1 MAKTF
6 TAKKTSRI
14 AAITLSVAMLLSG
27 AVFAQTSFASADE
40 AEPLYKSDYNSKAEA
55 REAGLA
61 LNEQI
66 SEEGMILLKNENNTL
81 PLATSATNKTKITVL
96 GYAGVAPNAGA
107 SLHGGDTSA
116 GAAVAYEDIY
126 SGLEGGNYE
135 LNPTVKAQY
144 EDWADMENVSSD
156 SAIANLTDG
165 NDFATKSATWT
176 NLDEYNTA
184 MVVISAGSNPIG
196 SEEGQRVHT
205 LQLDDEQYELVEYA
219 KDNFDTVIVLVNSCT
234 PIEMSAIQNDS
245 EVDAI
250 LNVGEPG
257 DNGFAALGR
266 ILNGQASPS
275 GRMTD
280 TWAVDLT
287 KNPSYVNFN
296 VLTESDAWGTDGAG
310 TNFGYTRYIYND
322 ELIDTWSVGYE
333 EGIYVGYRWYE
344 TAYTEISGG
353 NYDVEEASADDWYD
367 ANVIYPF
374 GYGMSYTTFDWEIW
388 PVLDEN
394 SNLTANSALTFDV
407 RVTNTGDVAGKEVV
421 QLYYSAPYTKGGVEK
436 AAVNLGDFAKTE
448 ILAPGESQVVRVSI
462 DASDMASYDYATAQ
476 TYVLEDGAYDL
487 ILATDSHDAAV
498 DALAD
503 AASVYTYNV
512 ASDIECSTAVTGNE
526 ITNQLDDVTEG
537 FEDQYIGLSRADFA
551 GTMPQAREI
560 NYTIPDDP
568 STSDV
573 NEYSQIHTAEIDAE
587 QYDALSFETGD
598 YDSYY
603 DDDLDVTYA
612 TSTAGRADKYSIVLA
627 DLIGADADDPRF
639 QEMVEQLTI
648 DELVEYINGAGFHSL
663 AIDYLGVPYA
673 HNTDGPKGWTGSGS
687 DSNDPFNYYTSEPM
701 IAATYNK
708 DLYYQMGLMIG
719 EQGLWGNSTQESGM
733 AYSYTGWYAPGMNIH
748 RSPFDSRFNEYYSED
763 PVLTGITAANVS
775 LGANE
780 KGCYITMKH
789 FAFHSDG
796 GGAATYRAGTIS
808 ADSNPEAGLTA
819 WMTEQTAREI
829 YLKGFQI
836 CTEEGES
843 RYLMGSFTRIGNTW
857 CGGSYSIMQS
867 IVRDEWGFEGSNVTD
882 IVLYNMVNAYQL
894 VTSGGG
900 VMLTGFMGGTYLD
913 ADTIKEMPEGKTK
926 DVLIYGMQ
934 QSVKQVFYIVANSNA
949 MNVPAGAKVVYNATT
964 TNEDDETV
972 EITLSNAKVGEAYT
986 SVALNLATLNTY
998 YDYSDG
1004 ITYSAVN
1011 LPQGMTF
1018 NASTGIIS
1026 GTPTAAGTY
1035 EVIIT
1040 AEAEGYQSASH
1051 TFTLVVEAADEP
1063 DQPDQPTTPGGD
1075 EGGDTSEGGC
1085 GSVIGGAIS
1094 LAVAV
1099 PAIAAAM
1106 YVFRKKRSE

>member
-27 AVFAQTSFASADE
+27 AVLAQTSFASADE
-40 AEPLYKSDYNSKAEA
+40 GTPLFKSDYSTKAEA
-55 REAGLA
+55 VQAGLD

-66 SEEGMILLKNENNTL
+66 AEEGMILLKNVDSTL
-81 PLATSATNKTKITVL
+81 PLTTSATNKTKVTVL
-96 GYAGVAPNAGA
+96 GYAGVNPNAGSSA
-107 SLHGGDTSA
+107 NGGDSSA
-116 GAAVAYEDIY
+116 GSAIALENVY
-126 SGLEGGNYE
+126 SSLEEANYE
-135 LNPTVKAQY
+135 LNPTVKDQY
-144 EDWADMENVSSD
+144 EAWADMENVSSD

-176 NLDEYNTA
+176 NLGDYDTA
-184 MVVISAGSNPIG
+184 LVVLSAGSNTVG
-196 SEEGQRVHT
+196 SEEGQRVHS
-205 LQLDDEQYELVEYA
+205 LQLDDEQLDLLNYA
-219 KDNFDTVIVLVNSCT
+219 TSNFDTVIVLVNSCT
-234 PIEMSAIQNDS
+234 PIELAAIQNNAA
-245 EVDAI
+245 VDAV
-250 LNVGEPG
+250 LNIGEPG
-257 DNGFAALGR
+257 DNGFAALGKV
-266 ILNGQASPS
+266 LSGEVNPS
-275 GRMTD
+275 GRLTD
-280 TWAVDLT
+280 TWATDFT

-296 VLTESDAWGTDGAG
+296 VLGRADVMGSGVPYGKDGNGT
-310 TNFGYTRYIYND
+310 TTGYTQYQYD
-322 ELIDTWSVGYE
+322 GETIDTWAVGYE

-344 TAYTEISGG
+344 TAYTEIHND
-353 NYDVEEASADDWYD
+353 NYLADTDADDWYD
-367 ANVIYPF
+367 ANVVYPF

-526 ITNQLDDVTEG
+526 ITNQLDDVTDG
-537 FEDQYIGLSRADFA
+537 FEANYKGLSRSDFE
-551 GTMPQAREI
+551 GTMPDSPAQYKA
-560 NYTIPDDP
+560 
-568 STSDV
+568 
-573 NEYSQIHTAEIDAE
+573 IDE
-587 QYDALSFETGD
+587 TQYDALSFDTGD

-603 DDDLDVTYA
+603 DEDLDVTYA
-612 TSTAGRADKYSIVLA
+612 TSTAGRADKYKIVLA
-627 DLIGADADDPRF
+627 DMVGADADDPRF

-648 DELVEYINGAGFHSL
+648 EEMVEFINGGGFHSL

-673 HNTDGPKGWTGSGS
+673 HNTDGPKGWTGSGV
-687 DSNDPFNYYTSEPM
+687 DSNDRFNYFSSEPM

-748 RSPFDSRFNEYYSED
+748 RSPFDSRYTEYYSED
-763 PVLTGITAANVS
+763 PVLTGIAAANIS

-780 KGCYITMKH
+780 KGCYVTMKH
-789 FAFHSDG
+789 FAFHNDG
-796 GGAATYRAGTIS
+796 GGASTYRAGAIS
-808 ADSNPEAGLTA
+808 ADSNPEAGLTV
-819 WMTEQTAREI
+819 WCTEQAAREI

-836 CTEEGES
+836 CTEDGES

-867 IVRDEWGFEGSNVTD
+867 IVRNEWGFEGSNVTD

-900 VMLTGFMGGTYLD
+900 TMLTGFMGGTYLD
-913 ADTIKEMPEGKTK
+913 AATINAMPEGKTK

-934 QSVKQVFYIVANSNA
+934 QSVKQVLYIVANSNA

-986 SVALNLATLNTY
+986 SIALNLATLNTY

-1063 DQPDQPTTPGGD
+1063 EPNPPVDGGG
-1075 EGGDTSEGGC
+1075 EENPPEEQSGGC

>member
-1 MAKTF
+1 
-6 TAKKTSRI
+6 
-14 AAITLSVAMLLSG
+14 MLLSG
-27 AVFAQTSFASADE
+27 AVLAQTSFASADE
-40 AEPLYKSDYNSKAEA
+40 GTPLFKSDYSTKAEA
-55 REAGLA
+55 VQAGLD

-66 SEEGMILLKNENNTL
+66 AEEGMILLKNVDSTL
-81 PLATSATNKTKITVL
+81 PLTTSATNKTKVTVL
-96 GYAGVAPNAGA
+96 GYAGVNPNAGSSA
-107 SLHGGDTSA
+107 NGGDSSA
-116 GAAVAYEDIY
+116 GSAIA
-126 SGLEGGNYE
+126 LENVYGSLEEANYE
-135 LNPTVKAQY
+135 LNPTVKDQY
-144 EDWADMENVSSD
+144 EAWADMENVSSD

-176 NLDEYNTA
+176 NLGDYDTA
-184 MVVISAGSNPIG
+184 LVVLSAGSNTVG
-196 SEEGQRVHT
+196 SEEGQRVHS
-205 LQLDDEQYELVEYA
+205 LQLDDEQLDLLNYA
-219 KDNFDTVIVLVNSCT
+219 TSNFDTVIVLVNSCT
-234 PIEMSAIQNDS
+234 PIELAAIQNNAA
-245 EVDAI
+245 VDAV
-250 LNVGEPG
+250 LNIGEPG
-257 DNGFAALGR
+257 DNGFAALGKV
-266 ILNGQASPS
+266 LSGEVNPS
-275 GRMTD
+275 GRLTD
-280 TWAVDLT
+280 TWATDFT

-296 VLTESDAWGTDGAG
+296 VLGRADVMGSGVPYGKDGNGT
-310 TNFGYTRYIYND
+310 TTGYTQYQYD
-322 ELIDTWSVGYE
+322 GETIDTWAVGYE

-344 TAYTEISGG
+344 TAYTEIHND
-353 NYDVEEASADDWYD
+353 NYLADTDADDWYD
-367 ANVIYPF
+367 ANVVYPF

-487 ILATDSHDAAV
+487 ILATDTHDAAV

-526 ITNQLDDVTEG
+526 ITNQLDDVTDG
-537 FEDQYIGLSRADFA
+537 FEANYKGLSRSDFE
-551 GTMPQAREI
+551 GTMPDSPAQYKA
-560 NYTIPDDP
+560 
-568 STSDV
+568 
-573 NEYSQIHTAEIDAE
+573 IDE
-587 QYDALSFETGD
+587 TQYDALSFDTGD

-603 DDDLDVTYA
+603 DEDLDVTYA
-612 TSTAGRADKYSIVLA
+612 TSTAGRADKYKIVLA
-627 DLIGADADDPRF
+627 DMVGADADDPRF

-648 DELVEYINGAGFHSL
+648 EEMVEFINGGGFHSL

-673 HNTDGPKGWTGSGS
+673 HNTDGPKGWTGSGV
-687 DSNDPFNYYTSEPM
+687 DSNDRFNYFSSEPM

-748 RSPFDSRFNEYYSED
+748 RSPFDSRYTEYYSED
-763 PVLTGITAANVS
+763 PVLTGIAAANIS

-780 KGCYITMKH
+780 KGCYVTMKH
-789 FAFHSDG
+789 FAFHNDG
-796 GGAATYRAGTIS
+796 GGASTYRAGAIS
-808 ADSNPEAGLTA
+808 ADSNPEAGLTV
-819 WMTEQTAREI
+819 WCTEQAAREI

-836 CTEEGES
+836 CTEDGES

-900 VMLTGFMGGTYLD
+900 TMLTGFMGGTYLD
-913 ADTIKEMPEGKTK
+913 AATINAMPEGKTK

-934 QSVKQVFYIVANSNA
+934 QSVKQVLYIVANSNA

-986 SVALNLATLNTY
+986 SIALNLATLNTY

-1018 NASTGIIS
+1018 NTSTGIIS

-1063 DQPDQPTTPGGD
+1063 EPNPPVGG
-1075 EGGDTSEGGC
+1075 GGEENPPEEQSGGC

>member
-27 AVFAQTSFASADE
+27 AVLAQTSFASADE
-40 AEPLYKSDYNSKAEA
+40 GTPLFKSDYSTKAEA
-55 REAGLA
+55 VQAGLD

-66 SEEGMILLKNENNTL
+66 AEEGMILLKNVDSTL
-81 PLATSATNKTKITVL
+81 PLTTSATNKTKVTVL
-96 GYAGVAPNAGA
+96 GYAGVNPNAGSSA
-107 SLHGGDTSA
+107 NGGDSSA
-116 GAAVAYEDIY
+116 GSAIA
-126 SGLEGGNYE
+126 LENVYGSLEEANYE
-135 LNPTVKAQY
+135 LNPTVKDQY
-144 EDWADMENVSSD
+144 EAWADMENVSSD

-176 NLDEYNTA
+176 NLGDYDTA
-184 MVVISAGSNPIG
+184 LVVLSAGSNTVG
-196 SEEGQRVHT
+196 SEEGQRVHS
-205 LQLDDEQYELVEYA
+205 LQLDDEQLDLLNYA
-219 KDNFDTVIVLVNSCT
+219 TSNFDTVIVLVNSCT
-234 PIEMSAIQNDS
+234 PIELAAIQNNAA
-245 EVDAI
+245 VDAV
-250 LNVGEPG
+250 LNIGEPG
-257 DNGFAALGR
+257 DNGFAALGKV
-266 ILNGQASPS
+266 LSGEVNPS
-275 GRMTD
+275 GRLTD
-280 TWAVDLT
+280 TWATDFT

-296 VLTESDAWGTDGAG
+296 VLGRADVMGSGVPYGKDGNGT
-310 TNFGYTRYIYND
+310 TTGYTQYQYD
-322 ELIDTWSVGYE
+322 GETIDTWAVGYE

-344 TAYTEISGG
+344 TAYTEIHND
-353 NYDVEEASADDWYD
+353 NYLADTDADDWYD
-367 ANVIYPF
+367 ANVVYPF

-487 ILATDSHDAAV
+487 ILATDTHDAAV

-526 ITNQLDDVTEG
+526 ITNQLDDVTDG
-537 FEDQYIGLSRADFA
+537 FEANYKGLSRSDFE
-551 GTMPQAREI
+551 GTMPDSPAQYKA
-560 NYTIPDDP
+560 
-568 STSDV
+568 
-573 NEYSQIHTAEIDAE
+573 IDE
-587 QYDALSFETGD
+587 TQYDALSFDTGD

-603 DDDLDVTYA
+603 DEDLDVTYA
-612 TSTAGRADKYSIVLA
+612 TSTAGRADKYKIVLA
-627 DLIGADADDPRF
+627 DMVGADADDPRF

-648 DELVEYINGAGFHSL
+648 EEMVEFINGGGFHSL

-673 HNTDGPKGWTGSGS
+673 HNTDGPKGWTGSGV
-687 DSNDPFNYYTSEPM
+687 DSNDRFNYFSSEPM

-748 RSPFDSRFNEYYSED
+748 RSPFDSRYTEYYSED
-763 PVLTGITAANVS
+763 PVLTGIAAANIS

-780 KGCYITMKH
+780 KGCYVTMKH
-789 FAFHSDG
+789 FAFHNDG
-796 GGAATYRAGTIS
+796 GGASTYRAGAIS
-808 ADSNPEAGLTA
+808 ADSNPEAGLTV
-819 WMTEQTAREI
+819 WCTEQAAREI

-836 CTEEGES
+836 CTEDGES

-900 VMLTGFMGGTYLD
+900 TMLTGFMGGTYLD
-913 ADTIKEMPEGKTK
+913 AATINAMPEGKTK

-934 QSVKQVFYIVANSNA
+934 QSVKQVLYIVANSNA

-986 SVALNLATLNTY
+986 SIALNLATLNTY

-1018 NASTGIIS
+1018 NTSTGIIS

-1063 DQPDQPTTPGGD
+1063 EPNPPVGG
-1075 EGGDTSEGGC
+1075 GGEENPPEEQSGGC

>member
-27 AVFAQTSFASADE
+27 AVLAQTSFASADE
-40 AEPLYKSDYNSKAEA
+40 GTPLFKSDYSTKAEA
-55 REAGLA
+55 VQAGLD

-66 SEEGMILLKNENNTL
+66 AEEGMILLKNVDSTL
-81 PLATSATNKTKITVL
+81 PLTTSATNKTKVTVL
-96 GYAGVAPNAGA
+96 GYAGVNPNAGSSA
-107 SLHGGDTSA
+107 NGGDSSA
-116 GAAVAYEDIY
+116 GSAIALENVY
-126 SGLEGGNYE
+126 SSLEEANYE
-135 LNPTVKAQY
+135 LNPTVKDQY
-144 EDWADMENVSSD
+144 EAWADMENVSSD

-176 NLDEYNTA
+176 NLGDYDTA
-184 MVVISAGSNPIG
+184 LVVLSAGSNTVG
-196 SEEGQRVHT
+196 SEEGQRVHS
-205 LQLDDEQYELVEYA
+205 LQLDDEQLDLLNYA
-219 KDNFDTVIVLVNSCT
+219 TSNFDTVIVLVNSCT
-234 PIEMSAIQNDS
+234 PIELAAIQNNAA
-245 EVDAI
+245 VDAV
-250 LNVGEPG
+250 LNIGEPG
-257 DNGFAALGR
+257 DNGFAALGKV
-266 ILNGQASPS
+266 LSGEVNPS
-275 GRMTD
+275 GRLTD
-280 TWAVDLT
+280 TWATDFT

-296 VLTESDAWGTDGAG
+296 VLGRADVMGSGVPYGKDGNGT
-310 TNFGYTRYIYND
+310 TMGYTQYQYD
-322 ELIDTWSVGYE
+322 GETIDTWAVGYE

-344 TAYTEISGG
+344 TAYTEIHND
-353 NYDVEEASADDWYD
+353 NYLADTDADDWYD
-367 ANVIYPF
+367 ANVVYPF

-394 SNLTANSALTFDV
+394 SNLTANSAVTFDV

-526 ITNQLDDVTEG
+526 ITNQLDDVTDG
-537 FEDQYIGLSRADFA
+537 FEANYKGLSRSDFE
-551 GTMPQAREI
+551 GTMPDSPAQYKA
-560 NYTIPDDP
+560 
-568 STSDV
+568 
-573 NEYSQIHTAEIDAE
+573 IDE
-587 QYDALSFETGD
+587 TQYDALSFDTGD

-603 DDDLDVTYA
+603 DEDLDVTYA
-612 TSTAGRADKYSIVLA
+612 TSTAGRADKYKIVLA
-627 DLIGADADDPRF
+627 DMVGADADDPRF

-648 DELVEYINGAGFHSL
+648 EEMVEFINGGGFHSL

-673 HNTDGPKGWTGSGS
+673 HNTDGPKGWTGSGV
-687 DSNDPFNYYTSEPM
+687 DSNDRFNYFSSEPM

-748 RSPFDSRFNEYYSED
+748 RSPFDSRYTEYYSED
-763 PVLTGITAANVS
+763 PVLTGIAAANIS

-780 KGCYITMKH
+780 KGCYVTMKH
-789 FAFHSDG
+789 FAFHNDG
-796 GGAATYRAGTIS
+796 GGASTYRAGAIS
-808 ADSNPEAGLTA
+808 ADSNPEAGLTV
-819 WMTEQTAREI
+819 WCTEQAAREI

-836 CTEEGES
+836 CTEDGES

-900 VMLTGFMGGTYLD
+900 TMLTGFMGGTYLD
-913 ADTIKEMPEGKTK
+913 AATINAMPEGKTK

-934 QSVKQVFYIVANSNA
+934 QSVKQVLYIVANSNA

-986 SVALNLATLNTY
+986 SIALNLATLNTY

-1063 DQPDQPTTPGGD
+1063 EPNPPVDGGG
-1075 EGGDTSEGGC
+1075 EENPPEEQSGGC

-1099 PAIAAAM
+1099 PVIAAAM

>member
-27 AVFAQTSFASADE
+27 AVLAQTSFASADE
-40 AEPLYKSDYNSKAEA
+40 GTPLFKSDYSTKAEA
-55 REAGLA
+55 VQAGLD

-66 SEEGMILLKNENNTL
+66 AEEGMILLKNVDSTL
-81 PLATSATNKTKITVL
+81 PLTTSATNKTKVTVL
-96 GYAGVAPNAGA
+96 GYAGVNPNAGSSA
-107 SLHGGDTSA
+107 NGGDSSA
-116 GAAVAYEDIY
+116 GSAIALENVY
-126 SGLEGGNYE
+126 SSLEEANYE
-135 LNPTVKAQY
+135 LNPTVKDQY
-144 EDWADMENVSSD
+144 EAWADMENVSSD

-176 NLDEYNTA
+176 NLGDYDTA
-184 MVVISAGSNPIG
+184 LVVLSAGSNTVG
-196 SEEGQRVHT
+196 SEEGQRVHS
-205 LQLDDEQYELVEYA
+205 LQLDDEQLDLLNYA
-219 KDNFDTVIVLVNSCT
+219 TSNFDTVIVLVNSCT
-234 PIEMSAIQNDS
+234 PIELAAIQNNAA
-245 EVDAI
+245 VDAV
-250 LNVGEPG
+250 LNIGEPG
-257 DNGFAALGR
+257 DNGFAALGKV
-266 ILNGQASPS
+266 LSGEVNPS
-275 GRMTD
+275 GRLTD
-280 TWAVDLT
+280 TWATDFT

-296 VLTESDAWGTDGAG
+296 VLGRADVMGSGVPYGKDGNGT
-310 TNFGYTRYIYND
+310 TTGYTQYQYD
-322 ELIDTWSVGYE
+322 GETIDTWAVGYE

-344 TAYTEISGG
+344 TAYTEIHND
-353 NYDVEEASADDWYD
+353 NYLADTDADDWYD
-367 ANVIYPF
+367 ANVVYPF

-394 SNLTANSALTFDV
+394 SNLTANSAVTFDV

-526 ITNQLDDVTEG
+526 ITNQLDDVTDG
-537 FEDQYIGLSRADFA
+537 FEANYKGLSRSDFE
-551 GTMPQAREI
+551 GTMPDSPAQYKA
-560 NYTIPDDP
+560 
-568 STSDV
+568 
-573 NEYSQIHTAEIDAE
+573 IDE
-587 QYDALSFETGD
+587 TQYDALSFDTGD

-603 DDDLDVTYA
+603 DEDLDVTYA
-612 TSTAGRADKYSIVLA
+612 TSTAGRADKYKIVLA
-627 DLIGADADDPRF
+627 DMVGADADDPRF

-648 DELVEYINGAGFHSL
+648 EEMVEFINGGGFHSL

-673 HNTDGPKGWTGSGS
+673 HNTDGPKGWTGSGV
-687 DSNDPFNYYTSEPM
+687 DSNDRFNYFSSEPM

-748 RSPFDSRFNEYYSED
+748 RSPFDSRYTEYYSED
-763 PVLTGITAANVS
+763 PVLTGIAAANIS

-780 KGCYITMKH
+780 KGCYVTMKH
-789 FAFHSDG
+789 FAFHNDG
-796 GGAATYRAGTIS
+796 GGASTYRAGAIS
-808 ADSNPEAGLTA
+808 ADSNPEAGLTV
-819 WMTEQTAREI
+819 WCTEQAAREI

-836 CTEEGES
+836 CTEDGES

-900 VMLTGFMGGTYLD
+900 TMLTGFMGGTYLD
-913 ADTIKEMPEGKTK
+913 AATINAMPEGKTK

-986 SVALNLATLNTY
+986 SIALNLATLNTY

-1063 DQPDQPTTPGGD
+1063 EPNPPVDGGG
-1075 EGGDTSEGGC
+1075 EENPPEEQSGGC

>member
-27 AVFAQTSFASADE
+27 AVLAQTSFASADE
-40 AEPLYKSDYNSKAEA
+40 GTPLFKSDYSTKAEA
-55 REAGLA
+55 VQAGLD

-66 SEEGMILLKNENNTL
+66 AEEGMILLKNVDSTL
-81 PLATSATNKTKITVL
+81 PLTTSATNKTKVTVL
-96 GYAGVAPNAGA
+96 GYAGVNPNAGSSA
-107 SLHGGDTSA
+107 NGGDSSA
-116 GAAVAYEDIY
+116 GSAIALENVY
-126 SGLEGGNYE
+126 SSLEEANYE
-135 LNPTVKAQY
+135 LNPTVKDQY
-144 EDWADMENVSSD
+144 EAWADMENVSSD

-176 NLDEYNTA
+176 NLGDYDTA
-184 MVVISAGSNPIG
+184 LVVLSAGSNTVG
-196 SEEGQRVHT
+196 SEEGQRVHS
-205 LQLDDEQYELVEYA
+205 LQLDDEQLDLLNYA
-219 KDNFDTVIVLVNSCT
+219 TSNFDTVIVLVNSCT
-234 PIEMSAIQNDS
+234 PIELAAIQNNAA
-245 EVDAI
+245 VDAV
-250 LNVGEPG
+250 LNIGEPG
-257 DNGFAALGR
+257 DNGFAALGKV
-266 ILNGQASPS
+266 LSGEVNPS
-275 GRMTD
+275 GRLTD
-280 TWAVDLT
+280 TWATDFT

-296 VLTESDAWGTDGAG
+296 VLGRADVMGSGVPYGKDGNGT
-310 TNFGYTRYIYND
+310 TMGYTQYQYD
-322 ELIDTWSVGYE
+322 GETIDTWAVGYE

-344 TAYTEISGG
+344 TAYTEIHND
-353 NYDVEEASADDWYD
+353 NYLADTDADDWYD
-367 ANVIYPF
+367 ANVVYPF

-394 SNLTANSALTFDV
+394 SNLTTNSALTFDV

-526 ITNQLDDVTEG
+526 ITNQLDDVTDG
-537 FEDQYIGLSRADFA
+537 FEANYKGLSRSDFE
-551 GTMPQAREI
+551 GTMPDSPAQYKA
-560 NYTIPDDP
+560 
-568 STSDV
+568 
-573 NEYSQIHTAEIDAE
+573 IDE
-587 QYDALSFETGD
+587 TQYDALSFDTGD

-603 DDDLDVTYA
+603 DEDLDVTYA
-612 TSTAGRADKYSIVLA
+612 TSTAGRADKYKIVLA
-627 DLIGADADDPRF
+627 DMVGADADDPRF

-648 DELVEYINGAGFHSL
+648 EEMVEFINGGGFHSL

-673 HNTDGPKGWTGSGS
+673 HNTDGPKGWTGSGV
-687 DSNDPFNYYTSEPM
+687 DSNDRFNYFSSEPM

-748 RSPFDSRFNEYYSED
+748 RSPFDSRYTEYYSDD
-763 PVLTGITAANVS
+763 PVLTGIAAANIS

-780 KGCYITMKH
+780 KGCYVTMKH
-789 FAFHSDG
+789 FAFHNDG
-796 GGAATYRAGTIS
+796 GGASTYRAGAIS
-808 ADSNPEAGLTA
+808 ADSNPEAGLTV
-819 WMTEQTAREI
+819 WCTEQAAREI

-836 CTEEGES
+836 CTEDGES

-900 VMLTGFMGGTYLD
+900 TMLTGFMGGTYLD
-913 ADTIKEMPEGKTK
+913 AATINAMPEGKTK

-934 QSVKQVFYIVANSNA
+934 QSVKQVLYIVANSNA

-986 SVALNLATLNTY
+986 SIALNLATLNTY

-1063 DQPDQPTTPGGD
+1063 EPNPPVGG
-1075 EGGDTSEGGC
+1075 GGEENPPEEQSGGC

-1106 YVFRKKRSE
+1106 YVFRKKRLE

>member
-27 AVFAQTSFASADE
+27 AVLAQTSFASADE
-40 AEPLYKSDYNSKAEA
+40 GTPLFKSDYSTKAEA
-55 REAGLA
+55 VQAGLD

-66 SEEGMILLKNENNTL
+66 AEEGMILLKNVDSTL
-81 PLATSATNKTKITVL
+81 PLTTSATNKTKVTVL
-96 GYAGVAPNAGA
+96 GYAGVNPNAGSSA
-107 SLHGGDTSA
+107 NGGDSSA
-116 GAAVAYEDIY
+116 GSAIALENVY
-126 SGLEGGNYE
+126 SSLEEANYE
-135 LNPTVKAQY
+135 INPTVKDQY
-144 EDWADMENVSSD
+144 EAWADMENVSSD

-176 NLDEYNTA
+176 NLGDYDTA
-184 MVVISAGSNPIG
+184 LVVLSAGSNTVG
-196 SEEGQRVHT
+196 SEEGQRVHS
-205 LQLDDEQYELVEYA
+205 LQLDDEQLDLLNYA
-219 KDNFDTVIVLVNSCT
+219 TSNFDTVIVLVNSCT
-234 PIEMSAIQNDS
+234 PIELAAIQNNAA
-245 EVDAI
+245 VDAV
-250 LNVGEPG
+250 LNIGEPG
-257 DNGFAALGR
+257 DNGFAALGKV
-266 ILNGQASPS
+266 LSGEVNPS
-275 GRMTD
+275 GRLTD
-280 TWAVDLT
+280 TWATDFT

-296 VLTESDAWGTDGAG
+296 VLGRADVMGSGVPYGKDGNGT
-310 TNFGYTRYIYND
+310 TMGYTQYQYD
-322 ELIDTWSVGYE
+322 GETIDTWAVGYE

-344 TAYTEISGG
+344 TAYTEIHND
-353 NYDVEEASADDWYD
+353 NYLADTDADDWYD
-367 ANVIYPF
+367 ANVVYPF

-526 ITNQLDDVTEG
+526 ITNQLDDVTDG
-537 FEDQYIGLSRADFA
+537 FEANYKGLSRSDFE
-551 GTMPQAREI
+551 GTMPDSPAQYKA
-560 NYTIPDDP
+560 
-568 STSDV
+568 
-573 NEYSQIHTAEIDAE
+573 IDE
-587 QYDALSFETGD
+587 TQYDALSFDTGD

-603 DDDLDVTYA
+603 DEDLDVTYA
-612 TSTAGRADKYSIVLA
+612 TSTAGRADKYKIVLA
-627 DLIGADADDPRF
+627 DMVGADADDPRF

-648 DELVEYINGAGFHSL
+648 EEMVEFINGGGFHSL

-673 HNTDGPKGWTGSGS
+673 HNTDGPKGWTGSGV
-687 DSNDPFNYYTSEPM
+687 DSNDRFNYFSSEPM

-748 RSPFDSRFNEYYSED
+748 RSPFDSRYTEYYSED
-763 PVLTGITAANVS
+763 PVLTGIAAANIS

-780 KGCYITMKH
+780 KGCYVTMKH
-789 FAFHSDG
+789 FAFHNDG
-796 GGAATYRAGTIS
+796 GGASTYRAGAIS
-808 ADSNPEAGLTA
+808 ADSNPEAGLTV
-819 WMTEQTAREI
+819 WCTEQAAREI

-836 CTEEGES
+836 CTEDGES

-867 IVRDEWGFEGSNVTD
+867 IVRNEWGFEGSNVTD

-900 VMLTGFMGGTYLD
+900 TMLTGFMGGTYLD
-913 ADTIKEMPEGKTK
+913 AATINAMPEGKTK

-934 QSVKQVFYIVANSNA
+934 QSVKQVLYIVANSNA

-986 SVALNLATLNTY
+986 SIALNLATLNTY

-1063 DQPDQPTTPGGD
+1063 EPNPPVDGGG
-1075 EGGDTSEGGC
+1075 EENPPEEQSGGC

>member
-27 AVFAQTSFASADE
+27 AVLAQTSFASADE
-40 AEPLYKSDYNSKAEA
+40 GTPLFKSDYSTKAEA
-55 REAGLA
+55 VQAGLD

-66 SEEGMILLKNENNTL
+66 AEEGMILLKNVDSTL
-81 PLATSATNKTKITVL
+81 PLTTSATNKTKVTVL
-96 GYAGVAPNAGA
+96 GYAGVNPNAGSSA
-107 SLHGGDTSA
+107 NGGDSSA
-116 GAAVAYEDIY
+116 GSAIALENVY
-126 SGLEGGNYE
+126 SSLEEANYE
-135 LNPTVKAQY
+135 INPTVKDQY
-144 EDWADMENVSSD
+144 EAWADMENVSSD

-176 NLDEYNTA
+176 NLGDYDTA
-184 MVVISAGSNPIG
+184 LVVLSAGSNTVG
-196 SEEGQRVHT
+196 SEEGQRVHS
-205 LQLDDEQYELVEYA
+205 LQLDDEQLDLLNYA
-219 KDNFDTVIVLVNSCT
+219 TSNFDTVIVLVNSCT
-234 PIEMSAIQNDS
+234 PIELAAIQNNAA
-245 EVDAI
+245 VDAV
-250 LNVGEPG
+250 LNIGEPG
-257 DNGFAALGR
+257 DNGFAALGKV
-266 ILNGQASPS
+266 LSGKVNPS
-275 GRMTD
+275 GRLTD
-280 TWAVDLT
+280 TWATDFT

-296 VLTESDAWGTDGAG
+296 VLGRADVMGSGVPYGKDGNGT
-310 TNFGYTRYIYND
+310 TTGYTQYQYD
-322 ELIDTWSVGYE
+322 GETIDTWAVGYE

-344 TAYTEISGG
+344 TAYTEIHND
-353 NYDVEEASADDWYD
+353 NYLADTDADDWYD
-367 ANVIYPF
+367 ANVVYPF

-526 ITNQLDDVTEG
+526 ITNQLDDVTDG
-537 FEDQYIGLSRADFA
+537 FEANYKGLSRSDFE
-551 GTMPQAREI
+551 GTMPDSPAQYKA
-560 NYTIPDDP
+560 
-568 STSDV
+568 
-573 NEYSQIHTAEIDAE
+573 IDE
-587 QYDALSFETGD
+587 TQYDALSFDTGD

-603 DDDLDVTYA
+603 DEDLDVTYA
-612 TSTAGRADKYSIVLA
+612 TSTAGRADKYKIVLA
-627 DLIGADADDPRF
+627 DMVGADADDPRF

-648 DELVEYINGAGFHSL
+648 EEMVEFINGGGFHSL

-673 HNTDGPKGWTGSGS
+673 HNTDGPKGWTGSGV
-687 DSNDPFNYYTSEPM
+687 DSNDRFNYFSSEPM

-748 RSPFDSRFNEYYSED
+748 RSPFDSRYTEYYSED
-763 PVLTGITAANVS
+763 PVLTGIAAANIS

-780 KGCYITMKH
+780 KGCYVTMKH
-789 FAFHSDG
+789 FAFHNDG
-796 GGAATYRAGTIS
+796 GGASTYRAGAIS
-808 ADSNPEAGLTA
+808 ADSNPEAGLTV
-819 WMTEQTAREI
+819 WCTEQAAREI

-836 CTEEGES
+836 CTEDGES

-900 VMLTGFMGGTYLD
+900 TMLTGFMGGTYLD
-913 ADTIKEMPEGKTK
+913 AATINAMPEGKTK

-986 SVALNLATLNTY
+986 SIALNLATLNTY

-1063 DQPDQPTTPGGD
+1063 EPNPPVDGGG
-1075 EGGDTSEGGC
+1075 EENPPEEQSGGC

>member
-27 AVFAQTSFASADE
+27 AVLAQTSFASADE
-40 AEPLYKSDYNSKAEA
+40 GTPLFKSDYSTKAEA
-55 REAGLA
+55 VQAGLD

-66 SEEGMILLKNENNTL
+66 AEEGMILLKNVDSTL
-81 PLATSATNKTKITVL
+81 PLTTSATNKTKVTVL
-96 GYAGVAPNAGA
+96 GYAGVNPNAGSSA
-107 SLHGGDTSA
+107 NGGDSSA
-116 GAAVAYEDIY
+116 GSAIALENVY
-126 SGLEGGNYE
+126 SSLEEANYE
-135 LNPTVKAQY
+135 LNPTVKDQY
-144 EDWADMENVSSD
+144 EAWADMENVSSD

-176 NLDEYNTA
+176 NLGDYDTA
-184 MVVISAGSNPIG
+184 LVVLSAGSNTVG
-196 SEEGQRVHT
+196 SEEGQRVHS
-205 LQLDDEQYELVEYA
+205 LQLDDEQLDLLNYA
-219 KDNFDTVIVLVNSCT
+219 TSNFDTVIVLVNSCT
-234 PIEMSAIQNDS
+234 PIELAAIQNNAA
-245 EVDAI
+245 VDAV
-250 LNVGEPG
+250 LNIGEPG
-257 DNGFAALGR
+257 DNGFAALGKV
-266 ILNGQASPS
+266 LSGEVNPS
-275 GRMTD
+275 GRLTD
-280 TWAVDLT
+280 TWATDFT

-296 VLTESDAWGTDGAG
+296 VLGRADVMGSGVPYGKDGNGT
-310 TNFGYTRYIYND
+310 TMGYTQYQYD
-322 ELIDTWSVGYE
+322 GETIDTWAVGYE

-344 TAYTEISGG
+344 TAYTEIHND
-353 NYDVEEASADDWYD
+353 NYLADTDADDWYD
-367 ANVIYPF
+367 ANVVYPF

-394 SNLTANSALTFDV
+394 SNLTTNSALTFDV

-526 ITNQLDDVTEG
+526 ITNQLDDVTDG
-537 FEDQYIGLSRADFA
+537 FEANYKGLSRSDFE
-551 GTMPQAREI
+551 GTMPDSPAQYKA
-560 NYTIPDDP
+560 
-568 STSDV
+568 
-573 NEYSQIHTAEIDAE
+573 IDE
-587 QYDALSFETGD
+587 TQYDALSFDTGD

-603 DDDLDVTYA
+603 DEDLDVTYA
-612 TSTAGRADKYSIVLA
+612 TSTAGRADKYKIVLA
-627 DLIGADADDPRF
+627 DMVGADADDPRF

-648 DELVEYINGAGFHSL
+648 EEMVEFINGGGFHSL

-673 HNTDGPKGWTGSGS
+673 HNTDGPKGWTGSGV
-687 DSNDPFNYYTSEPM
+687 DSNDRFNYFSSEPM

-748 RSPFDSRFNEYYSED
+748 RSPFDSRYTEYYSED
-763 PVLTGITAANVS
+763 PVLTGIAAANIS

-780 KGCYITMKH
+780 KGCYVTMKH
-789 FAFHSDG
+789 FAFHNDG
-796 GGAATYRAGTIS
+796 GGASTYRAGAIS
-808 ADSNPEAGLTA
+808 ADSNPEAGLTV
-819 WMTEQTAREI
+819 WCTEQAAREI

-836 CTEEGES
+836 CTEDGES

-900 VMLTGFMGGTYLD
+900 TMLTGFMGGTYLD
-913 ADTIKEMPEGKTK
+913 AATINAMPEGKTK

-934 QSVKQVFYIVANSNA
+934 QSVKQVLYIVANSNA

-986 SVALNLATLNTY
+986 SIALNLATLNTY

-1018 NASTGIIS
+1018 NTSTGIIS

-1063 DQPDQPTTPGGD
+1063 EPNPPVGG
-1075 EGGDTSEGGC
+1075 GGEENPPEEQSGGC

-1106 YVFRKKRSE
+1106 YVFRKKRLE

>member
-27 AVFAQTSFASADE
+27 AVLAQTSFASADE
-40 AEPLYKSDYNSKAEA
+40 GTPLFKSDYSTKAEA
-55 REAGLA
+55 VQAGLD

-66 SEEGMILLKNENNTL
+66 AEEGMILLKNVDSTL
-81 PLATSATNKTKITVL
+81 PLTTSATNKTKVTVL
-96 GYAGVAPNAGA
+96 GYAGVNPNAGSSA
-107 SLHGGDTSA
+107 NGGDSSA
-116 GAAVAYEDIY
+116 GSAIALENVY
-126 SGLEGGNYE
+126 SSLEEANYE
-135 LNPTVKAQY
+135 LNPTVKDQY
-144 EDWADMENVSSD
+144 EAWADMENVSSD

-176 NLDEYNTA
+176 NLGDYDTA
-184 MVVISAGSNPIG
+184 LVVLSAGSNTVG
-196 SEEGQRVHT
+196 SEEGQRVHS
-205 LQLDDEQYELVEYA
+205 LQLDDEQLDLLNYA
-219 KDNFDTVIVLVNSCT
+219 TSNFDTVIVLVNSCT
-234 PIEMSAIQNDS
+234 PIELAAIQNNAA
-245 EVDAI
+245 VDAV
-250 LNVGEPG
+250 LNIGEPG
-257 DNGFAALGR
+257 DNGFAALGKV
-266 ILNGQASPS
+266 LSGEVNPS
-275 GRMTD
+275 GRLTD
-280 TWAVDLT
+280 TWATDFT

-296 VLTESDAWGTDGAG
+296 VLGRADVMGSGVPYGKDGNGT
-310 TNFGYTRYIYND
+310 TTGYTQYQYD
-322 ELIDTWSVGYE
+322 GETIDTWAVGYE

-344 TAYTEISGG
+344 TAYTEIHND
-353 NYDVEEASADDWYD
+353 NYLADTDADDWYD
-367 ANVIYPF
+367 ANVVYPF

-526 ITNQLDDVTEG
+526 ITNQLDDVTDG
-537 FEDQYIGLSRADFA
+537 FEANYKGLSRSDFE
-551 GTMPQAREI
+551 GTMPDSPAQYKA
-560 NYTIPDDP
+560 
-568 STSDV
+568 
-573 NEYSQIHTAEIDAE
+573 IDE
-587 QYDALSFETGD
+587 TQYDALSFDTGD

-603 DDDLDVTYA
+603 DEDLDVTYA
-612 TSTAGRADKYSIVLA
+612 TSTAGRADKYKIVLA
-627 DLIGADADDPRF
+627 DMVGADADDPRF

-648 DELVEYINGAGFHSL
+648 EEMVEFINGGGFHSL

-673 HNTDGPKGWTGSGS
+673 HNTDGPKGWTGSGV
-687 DSNDPFNYYTSEPM
+687 DSNDRFNYFSSEPM

-748 RSPFDSRFNEYYSED
+748 RSPFDSRYTEYYSED
-763 PVLTGITAANVS
+763 PVLTGIAAANIS

-780 KGCYITMKH
+780 KGCYVTMKH
-789 FAFHSDG
+789 FAFHNDG
-796 GGAATYRAGTIS
+796 GGASTYRAGAIS
-808 ADSNPEAGLTA
+808 ADSNPEAGLTV
-819 WMTEQTAREI
+819 WCTEQAAREI
-829 YLKGFQI
+829 YLKGFQS
-836 CTEEGES
+836 CTEDGES

-900 VMLTGFMGGTYLD
+900 TMLTGFMGGTYLD
-913 ADTIKEMPEGKTK
+913 AATINAMPEGKTK

-934 QSVKQVFYIVANSNA
+934 QSVKQVLYIVANSNA

-986 SVALNLATLNTY
+986 SIALNLATLNTY

-1063 DQPDQPTTPGGD
+1063 EPNPPVDGGG
-1075 EGGDTSEGGC
+1075 EENPPEEQSGGC

>member
-1 MAKTF
+1 
-6 TAKKTSRI
+6 
-14 AAITLSVAMLLSG
+14 
-27 AVFAQTSFASADE
+27 
-40 AEPLYKSDYNSKAEA
+40 
-55 REAGLA
+55 
-61 LNEQI
+61 
-66 SEEGMILLKNENNTL
+66 MILLKNVDSTL
-81 PLATSATNKTKITVL
+81 PLTTSATNKTKVTVL
-96 GYAGVAPNAGA
+96 GYAGVNPNAGSSA
-107 SLHGGDTSA
+107 NGGDSSA
-116 GAAVAYEDIY
+116 GSAIAIENVYG
-126 SGLEGGNYE
+126 SLEEANYE
-135 LNPTVKAQY
+135 LNPTVKDQY
-144 EDWADMENVSSD
+144 EAWADMENVSSD

-176 NLDEYNTA
+176 NLGDYDTA
-184 MVVISAGSNPIG
+184 LVVLSAGSNTVG
-196 SEEGQRVHT
+196 SEEGQRVHS
-205 LQLDDEQYELVEYA
+205 LQLDDEQLDLLNYA
-219 KDNFDTVIVLVNSCT
+219 TSNFDTVIVLVNSCT
-234 PIEMSAIQNDS
+234 PIELAAIQNNAA
-245 EVDAI
+245 VDAV
-250 LNVGEPG
+250 LNIGEPG
-257 DNGFAALGR
+257 DNGFAALGKV
-266 ILNGQASPS
+266 LSGEVNPS
-275 GRMTD
+275 GRLTD
-280 TWAVDLT
+280 TWATDFT

-296 VLTESDAWGTDGAG
+296 VLGRADVMGSGVPYGKDGNGT
-310 TNFGYTRYIYND
+310 TTGYTQYQYD
-322 ELIDTWSVGYE
+322 GETIDTWAVGYE

-344 TAYTEISGG
+344 TAYTEIHND
-353 NYDVEEASADDWYD
+353 NYLADTDADDWYD
-367 ANVIYPF
+367 ANVVYPF

-526 ITNQLDDVTEG
+526 ITNQLDDVTDG
-537 FEDQYIGLSRADFA
+537 FEANYKGLSRSDFE
-551 GTMPQAREI
+551 GTMLDSPAQYMA
-560 NYTIPDDP
+560 
-568 STSDV
+568 
-573 NEYSQIHTAEIDAE
+573 IDE
-587 QYDALSFETGD
+587 TQYDALSFDTGD

-603 DDDLDVTYA
+603 DEDLDVTYA
-612 TSTAGRADKYSIVLA
+612 TSTAGRADKYKIVLA
-627 DLIGADADDPRF
+627 DMVGADADDPRF

-648 DELVEYINGAGFHSL
+648 EEMVEFINGGGFHSL

-673 HNTDGPKGWTGSGS
+673 HNTDGPKGWTGSGV
-687 DSNDPFNYYTSEPM
+687 DSNDRFNYFSSEPM

-748 RSPFDSRFNEYYSED
+748 RSPFDSRYTEYYSED
-763 PVLTGITAANVS
+763 PVLTGIAAANIS

-780 KGCYITMKH
+780 KGCYVTMKH
-789 FAFHSDG
+789 FAFHNDG
-796 GGAATYRAGTIS
+796 GGASTYRAGAIS
-808 ADSNPEAGLTA
+808 ADSNPEAGLTV
-819 WMTEQTAREI
+819 WCTEQAAREI

-836 CTEEGES
+836 CTEDGES

-900 VMLTGFMGGTYLD
+900 TMLTGFMGGTYLD
-913 ADTIKEMPEGKTK
+913 AATINAMPEGKTK

-934 QSVKQVFYIVANSNA
+934 QSVKQVLYIVANSNA

-986 SVALNLATLNTY
+986 SIALNLATLNTY

-1018 NASTGIIS
+1018 NTSTGIIS

-1063 DQPDQPTTPGGD
+1063 EPNPPVGG
-1075 EGGDTSEGGC
+1075 GGEENPPEEQSGGC

>member
-1 MAKTF
+1 
-6 TAKKTSRI
+6 
-14 AAITLSVAMLLSG
+14 MLLSG
-27 AVFAQTSFASADE
+27 AVLAQTSFASADE
-40 AEPLYKSDYNSKAEA
+40 GTPLFKSDYSTKAEA
-55 REAGLA
+55 VQAGLD

-66 SEEGMILLKNENNTL
+66 AEEGMILLKNVDSTL
-81 PLATSATNKTKITVL
+81 PLTTSATNKTKVTVL
-96 GYAGVAPNAGA
+96 GYAGVNPNAGSSA
-107 SLHGGDTSA
+107 NGGDSSA
-116 GAAVAYEDIY
+116 GSAIA
-126 SGLEGGNYE
+126 LENVYGSLEEANYE
-135 LNPTVKAQY
+135 LNPTVKDQY
-144 EDWADMENVSSD
+144 EAWADMENVSSD

-176 NLDEYNTA
+176 NLGDYDTA
-184 MVVISAGSNPIG
+184 LVVLSAGSNTVG
-196 SEEGQRVHT
+196 SEEGQRVHS
-205 LQLDDEQYELVEYA
+205 LQLDDEQLDLLNYA
-219 KDNFDTVIVLVNSCT
+219 TSNFDTVIVLVNSCT
-234 PIEMSAIQNDS
+234 PIELAAIQNNAA
-245 EVDAI
+245 VDAV
-250 LNVGEPG
+250 LNIGEPG
-257 DNGFAALGR
+257 DNGFAALGKV
-266 ILNGQASPS
+266 LSGEVNPS
-275 GRMTD
+275 GRLTD
-280 TWAVDLT
+280 TWATDFT

-296 VLTESDAWGTDGAG
+296 VLGRADVMGSGVPYGKDGNGT
-310 TNFGYTRYIYND
+310 TTGYTQYQYD
-322 ELIDTWSVGYE
+322 GETIDTWAVGYE

-344 TAYTEISGG
+344 TAYTEIHND
-353 NYDVEEASADDWYD
+353 NYLADTDADDWYD
-367 ANVIYPF
+367 ANVVYPF

-526 ITNQLDDVTEG
+526 ITNQLDDVTDG
-537 FEDQYIGLSRADFA
+537 FEANYKGLSRSDFE
-551 GTMPQAREI
+551 GTMPDSPAQYKA
-560 NYTIPDDP
+560 
-568 STSDV
+568 
-573 NEYSQIHTAEIDAE
+573 IDE
-587 QYDALSFETGD
+587 TQYDALSFDTGD

-603 DDDLDVTYA
+603 DEDLDVTYA
-612 TSTAGRADKYSIVLA
+612 TSTAGRADKYKIVLA
-627 DLIGADADDPRF
+627 DMVGADADDPRF

-648 DELVEYINGAGFHSL
+648 EEMVEFINGGGFHSL

-673 HNTDGPKGWTGSGS
+673 HNTDGPKGWTGSGV
-687 DSNDPFNYYTSEPM
+687 DSNDRFNYFSSEPM

-748 RSPFDSRFNEYYSED
+748 RSPFDSRYTEYYSED
-763 PVLTGITAANVS
+763 PVLTGIAAANIS

-780 KGCYITMKH
+780 KGCYVTMKH
-789 FAFHSDG
+789 FAFHNDG
-796 GGAATYRAGTIS
+796 GGASTYRAGAIS
-808 ADSNPEAGLTA
+808 ADSNPEAGLTV
-819 WMTEQTAREI
+819 WCTEQAAREI

-836 CTEEGES
+836 CTEDGES

-900 VMLTGFMGGTYLD
+900 TMLTGFMGGTYLD
-913 ADTIKEMPEGKTK
+913 AATINAMPEGKTK

-934 QSVKQVFYIVANSNA
+934 QSVKQVLYIVANSNA

-986 SVALNLATLNTY
+986 SIALNLATLNTY

-1018 NASTGIIS
+1018 NTSTGIIS

-1063 DQPDQPTTPGGD
+1063 EPNPPVGG
-1075 EGGDTSEGGC
+1075 GGEENPPEEQSGGC